1 MKLCI
6 PTMDR
11 TGLDATICDHF
22 GKAPTYTLVD
32 SETMEVKVFVNE
44 SDHNGGVGSP
54 PEHLAKYGAQIVLA
68 SGAGGKAIS
77 MLNGYGIKVYLG
89 NKGTVKEIVDRWS
102 HGGLKEADA
111 QAGCAHHD
119 SHHHH

>member
-6 PTMDR
+6 PTMDKK
-11 TGLDATICDHF
+11 GLDAVISDHF

-32 SETMEVKVFVNE
+32 SETMEVKVFANE

-54 PEHLAKYGAQIVLA
+54 PEHLAKYGAQVVLA
-68 SGAGGKAIS
+68 SGAGAKAIS

-102 HGGLKEADA
+102 QGGMMEADA
-111 QAGCAHHD
+111 KGGCAHHD

>member
-6 PTMDR
+6 PTMDGN
-11 TGLDATICDHF
+11 GLDAMISDHF
-22 GKAPTYTLVD
+22 GKAPSYTLVD

-54 PEHLAKYGAQIVLA
+54 PEHLARYGAQVVLA
-68 SGAGGKAIS
+68 SGAGAKAIS
-77 MLNGYGIKVYLG
+77 MLNSKGIKVYLG
-89 NKGTVKEIVDRWS
+89 NKGTVREVVESWS
-102 HGGLKEADA
+102 TGTLTEADA
-111 QAGCAHHD
+111 KGGCAHHD